1 MAVGGVGRGG
11 RGGGPKGPGAAKG
24 SGATFKVTG
33 NEAAG
38 KAESLVGASRAAG
51 TGEVAAAAG
60 ADPITASLNHI
71 AKELASGALASK
83 SEATKKAV
91 ETILQKKGLLGKGG
105 KGSKKVIEQIADTL
119 ESDPRLS
126 AALERTWTRAGNK

>member
-11 RGGGPKGPGAAKG
+11 RGGGVKGPGGAKG

-33 NEAAG
+33 NDAAG

-51 TGEVAAAAG
+51 SGEAAG
-60 ADPITASLNHI
+60 VASADPITASLGQI
-71 AKELASGALASK
+71 ARDLASGSIASK

>member
-38 KAESLVGASRAAG
+38 KAESLVGATR
-51 TGEVAAAAG
+51 AAG